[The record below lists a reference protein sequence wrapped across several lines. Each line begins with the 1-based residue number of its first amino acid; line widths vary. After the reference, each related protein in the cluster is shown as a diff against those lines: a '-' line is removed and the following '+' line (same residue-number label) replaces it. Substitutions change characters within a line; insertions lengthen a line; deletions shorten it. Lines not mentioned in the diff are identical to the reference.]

1 MLLMYE
7 YVSALEGGLARY
19 RKRAR
24 VPWFAVSEKLRTDS
38 SLGEHKWKTH
48 NDIVRVMLDRHIC

>member
-48 NDIVRVMLDRHIC
+48 NDNVLLNRTSHA